1 MRIKSRMS
9 YILIIILFVAIVV
22 QFGRSGQFNQIFSL
36 RQSNEQAQQETINS
50 IVPNEYQSIVV
61 LYSLAD
67 EGSRLLY
74 DNVLNTFDMARLNY
88 KMIDISSTE
97 ISSELIGLSGE
108 DLLVIATENLNEMSD
123 PSAVIEFIG
132 DGGRA
137 VFLIRSYY
145 PEFDDMLGIEENE
158 VFFTDDVYGF
168 EFVKPFFPG
177 LDEIKI
183 KNGKISHS
191 ILDVKLSEDIE
202 IVAHANGNIPII
214 WTKEYKEGKLLYVN
228 STFLMDKAN
237 RGVLLN
243 TLSYI
248 GDYFLA
254 TIFNGKIV
262 NIDDFPAPI
271 KFGEDETIFEQY
283 HMDNKSF
290 YRYIWWSSLSNLAE
304 RFDLKY
310 TGLIIGTYN
319 LDTQLPLMPF
329 YELEIEDIEFF
340 GRKLNEVRGEL
351 GIHGYNHNSLALEEG
366 IDFENYGYTPWE
378 SLTAMETGLQ
388 QLKDQIEKLF
398 GDIKIHTYVAPSNL
412 ITADGKLAVKNVFE
426 DVEVFAGVYTG
437 DEEKGLLI
445 QEFGPDPDIEGVYD
459 FPRLSAGYEYSQDLM
474 WDIYNGIGHFG
485 IVNHFIH
492 PDDLLD
498 PERSKGM
505 KWNKLD
511 QNLNNIF
518 SDIYE
523 RFPFLNAYTNK
534 EAIDAYKNYENVKV
548 YVHRVDDVI
557 TIDYETMV
565 PPLSHYVYLKDKN
578 IATIDGGEFLVIDQE
593 MGLYL
598 VISNQERVTI
608 KLK

>member
-9 YILIIILFVAIVV
+9 YILIIILFVAIAV

-36 RQSNEQAQQETINS
+36 KQSNEQEQQEIINS
-50 IVPNEYQSIVV
+50 IIPDEYQSIVV
-61 LYSLAD
+61 LYSLTD
-67 EGSRLLY
+67 EGSLSLY

-88 KMIDISSTE
+88 KMIE
-97 ISSELIGLSGE
+97 ISSSELSSELMGLTSE
-108 DLLVIATENLNEMSD
+108 DLLIISTENLTEMKD
-123 PSAVIEFIG
+123 PSLIRKFIG

-137 VFLIRSYY
+137 VFLVRSYY
-145 PEFDDMLGIEENE
+145 PEFDDMVGIKENDGFLDE
-158 VFFTDDVYGF
+158 GVYGIGF
-168 EFVKPFFPG
+168 EKSFFPG
-177 LDEIKI
+177 LDEINL
-183 KNGKISHS
+183 KNGKIPHS
-191 ILDVKLSEDIE
+191 ILKVKITEDVE
-202 IVAHANGNIPII
+202 IVAHANGNIPIM

-243 TLSYI
+243 TLSYL
-248 GDYFLA
+248 GDYFVT
-254 TIFNGKIV
+254 TIFNGKVV

-271 KFGEDETIFEQY
+271 KFGEDETIFKQY

-304 RFDLKY
+304 RFNLKY

-366 IDFENYGYTPWE
+366 IDFEDYGYSPWE
-378 SLTAMETGLQ
+378 SLTAMETGLL
-388 QLKDQIEKLF
+388 QLKGQIEELF
-398 GDIKIHTYVAPSNL
+398 GDIRIHTYVAPSNL

-445 QEFGPDPDIEGVYD
+445 QEFGPDPDIEGVYG

-474 WDIYNGIGHFG
+474 WDIYNGIAHFG

-505 KWNKLD
+505 KWDKLD

-523 RFPFLNAYTNK
+523 RFPFLNAYTNI
-534 EAIDAYKNYENVKV
+534 EAIDAYKKYENVKV
-548 YVHRVDDVI
+548 YVHHADDVI
-557 TIDYETMV
+557 NIDYESML
-565 PPLSHYVYLKDKN
+565 PPISHFVYLKDKR
-578 IATIDGGEFLVIDQE
+578 IVTIEGGEFLVIDQE

-598 VISNQERVTI
+598 VISNQAKVTI